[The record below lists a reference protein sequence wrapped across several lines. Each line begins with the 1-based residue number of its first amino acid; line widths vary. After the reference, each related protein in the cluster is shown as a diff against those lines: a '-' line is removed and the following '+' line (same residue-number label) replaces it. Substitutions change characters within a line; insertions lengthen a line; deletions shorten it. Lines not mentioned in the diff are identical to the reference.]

1 MRASWPPSRPPQTA
15 WQGSFAFLGL
25 DLQHVTI
32 EKKTMYNHPTGY
44 RFWYQVLIYFLVTC
58 IALHNIEISLFVQQK
73 KLLFVDQRYVCVYT
87 MSKGVDT
94 ILTSNF
100 FYQTHSTDAN
110 VSYVLLKE
118 HTIMKLL

>member
-1 MRASWPPSRPPQTA
+1 
-15 WQGSFAFLGL
+15 
-25 DLQHVTI
+25 
-32 EKKTMYNHPTGY
+32 MYNHPTGY

-58 IALHNIEISLFVQQK
+58 FALHNIESSLFVQQKK

-94 ILTSNF
+94 ILTSKF